1 MTFDLASPFSTFR
14 AAPLIGGLILLAGCG
29 GGGEPETLSTEEV
42 SVVKTEAEA
51 FHATDKFTYANTD
64 DVIITHLHLD
74 LAIDFDAKVLSGDA
88 VIDLKWLNDEATQVI
103 LDTND
108 LTISDVSYEKDGE
121 WVSTGMELG
130 EDDPLLGSQLTIEAA
145 EHPTKL
151 KISYQT
157 SPGAQGLGWLSAETT
172 ANKTAPFLYSQAQTI
187 NARSIAPL
195 QDTPMVRMTYS
206 AHLTTPPDVL
216 AIMSAEQDPN
226 TPKDGDYT
234 FSMPQP
240 IPSYLIAIAAGDI
253 DFAPISD
260 NIGVYAEPG
269 VVEKAAWE
277 FAETPDMMTAAEG
290 TYGPYR
296 WGRYDLIVLP
306 PSFPFGGMENPRLSF
321 MTPTL
326 LAGDKSLTNVVAH
339 ELAHSWS
346 GNLVTNATW
355 RDAWLNEGFTSYVEN
370 RLMELVYGEDRAV
383 MEQVLGLQDLKRD
396 VAELEPELTSLKM
409 PKDLANPDDA
419 FSQVS
424 YVKGQY
430 FLMFLEQRFG
440 REDFDA
446 FLKEYFDK
454 FAFQSITTEVF
465 LDHFRKTLWA
475 AHPEAVT
482 DEEIQEWV
490 YGTGLPDT
498 LIEPVS
504 PAFDLVDETRTEW
517 LAGDLAL
524 SDIPTADW
532 TTHEWLHFLGGLPE
546 DMTME
551 QFTELDETFG
561 LSGHQNAEIAYA
573 WYMKAIAANYEPA
586 YPALEEF
593 LLRVGRG
600 KFIYR
605 LYQALEDN
613 GKGEW
618 AREVYAKARPG
629 YHPIAQTRIDGILG
643 L

>member
-14 AAPLIGGLILLAGCG
+14 AAPLIGGLILLAGCS
-29 GGGEPETLSTEEV
+29 GGGEPETPSTEEV
-42 SVVKTEAEA
+42 SAVKTEAEA

-88 VIDLKWLNDEATQVI
+88 VIDLKWLNDEATKVI

-108 LTISDVSYEKDGE
+108 LTISAVSYEKDGE

-130 EDDPLLGSQLTIEAA
+130 EDDPLLGSKLTIEADD
-145 EHPTKL
+145 HPTKL

-157 SPGAQGLGWLSAETT
+157 RPGAQGLGWLSAETT

-206 AHLTTPPDVL
+206 AHLTTPPNVL

-253 DFAPISD
+253 DFAPISG

-440 REDFDA
+440 RDHFDA

-482 DEEIQEWV
+482 DAEIQEWV

-498 LIEPVS
+498 LIEPAS
-504 PAFDLVDETRTEW
+504 PAFDLVDETRSEW

-524 SDIPTADW
+524 SDIPTTDW
-532 TTHEWLHFLGGLPE
+532 TTHEWLHFLGGLPD
-546 DMTME
+546 DMTVE

-573 WYMKAIAANYEPA
+573 WYMNAITANYEPA

-593 LLRVGRG
+593 LIRVGRG